1 MTFCRRFYK
10 SHKVE
15 FWAQFCIKEFITV
28 KLQALYWYWIHVV
41 HFSIS
46 FFFFR
51 LATTTTTTTT
61 ATANKRIWLF
71 GKLNT
76 LKSKL
81 FILKKYKKKGL
92 NFKKDSDFFNP
103 NEKIENLLWL
113 KSDATL
119 RSNQYLE
126 LFLIDN
132 NWIYILVN
140 FSFRL

>member
-1 MTFCRRFYK
+1 MNFELSFVSK
-10 SHKVE
+10 SSSQWNCKLYIGIE
-15 FWAQFCIKEFITV
+15 FMF
-28 KLQALYWYWIHVV
+28 V